1 MALAGNLGLSPDA
14 IARAQRTMAAP
25 AFFED

>member
-14 IARAQRTMAAP
+14 VARAHRTMAAP
-25 AFFED
+25 AGFED